1 MSLAEYAIKK
11 STVTLVLT
19 ICFLLGGIFS
29 FLNMPRLEDPAFTI
43 KQALVVTNYPGATP
57 GEVANEVTD
66 VIESAAQQLSQLDK
80 VSSQSNPGQSI
91 VTVEVKDKYDS
102 DSLPQVW
109 DELRR
114 KINDAQGS
122 LPPGA
127 GPSLVVDDF
136 SDVYGILLAVSGE
149 GYSTQD
155 IQDFAK
161 YLRKQLL
168 LVDNVAKINLWG
180 DQTENVYVEMSRARM
195 SRMGV
200 TLGAVTDTLAQRN
213 LVVPA
218 GNVRVG
224 PEYVRISPTGVKP
237 TVESLGE
244 LLIASAD
251 GTKLVALNEIADIFR
266 GYSDTPSRIMRFNG
280 EQAVAMG
287 ISMVPTGNVVELG
300 RAIDKRLK
308 ELESMTPVGMRID
321 SIYYQPTR
329 VDNAISAFVLN
340 LAEAVAIVIVVLLLF
355 MGLQSGLLIGVV
367 LLITICGS
375 FIFIQMAGV
384 ALERISLGAL
394 IIALGMLVDNA
405 IVIVEG
411 ILIRYQGGQDRIQ
424 ACVDVVEQNKWPL
437 LGATIIAIMAFA
449 GIGLSEE
456 SVGEFCNSL
465 FVVLCISLFMSWV
478 TAVTVTPLLC
488 KLFLHPKPR
497 AEKDPYGGLIFQIY
511 KRFLESC
518 IKHRLLTVNVLIGLL
533 AVSIFGFGFVK
544 QSFFPDSTQPRF
556 FIHYWLPQGTDIRHT
571 SEEITEIEA
580 LLHADARVKSV
591 ATFVGE
597 GAPRFILT
605 YTPEKTNTSYG
616 LLLVE
621 VEDYKQVDAV
631 LAEYQAKVDDQFPDD
646 EAKFK
651 KFRLGPGRDAPIEV
665 RFSGPDTKVL
675 RELSF
680 KAQGIMRSTGNARS
694 IRDDW
699 RQAVKVIRPV
709 LSEAQAKRAGITRPA
724 LADTLKSFFDGHQIG
739 VYRENDNLL
748 PIILRPPAEERN
760 HVHELGNVQVFSPTA
775 GRMVPMEE
783 VVAELRTEMDFGMI
797 RSRNRMLTITAS
809 CEPITGLP
817 SELFAQLKPHIE
829 EMKLPTGYS
838 MEWGGEYEDSTD
850 AQKSLAKGI
859 ILPTIIMI
867 LMTVLL
873 FNKIRNPLVIWLT
886 VPLALIGVTASLLI
900 TGQPFG
906 FMALLGFLSLSGM
919 LIKNAVVLLD
929 QIMLEL
935 MKGSE
940 PYRAIVESAVS
951 RIRPVAMASA
961 TTILGMIPL
970 MFDPFFSSMAVTI
983 MGGLMFATI
992 LTLILVPVLFAT
1004 FHRIKKP
1011 GGPIVA
1017 RQASSGEDHG

>member
-1 MSLAEYAIKK
+1 
-11 STVTLVLT
+11 
-19 ICFLLGGIFS
+19 
-29 FLNMPRLEDPAFTI
+29 
-43 KQALVVTNYPGATP
+43 VVTNYPGATP
-57 GEVANEVTD
+57 QEVANEVTD
-66 VIESAAQQLSQLDK
+66 VIESATQQLGQLDT

-91 VTVEVKDKYDS
+91 VTVEVKETYDS
-102 DSLPQVW
+102 SMLPQIW

-114 KINDAQGS
+114 KVNDAQGQ

-127 GPSLVVDDF
+127 GPSMVIDDF
-136 SDVYGILLAVSGE
+136 SDVYGILLSISGE

-168 LVDNVAKINLWG
+168 LVNNVAKISLWG
-180 DQTENVYVEMSRARM
+180 EQTENVYVEMSRARM

-200 TLGAVTDTLAQRN
+200 TLDAVTETLSQRN

-244 LLIASAD
+244 LLIANAE
-251 GTKLVALNEIADIFR
+251 GTNLVALNEIADISR
-266 GYSDTPSRIMRFNG
+266 GYSDTPSQIMRFNSKQG
-280 EQAVAMG
+280 VAMG

-300 RAIDKRLK
+300 KAIDKRLE
-308 ELESMTPVGMRID
+308 ELKNMTPVGIAID
-321 SIYYQPTR
+321 TIYYQPKR
-329 VDNAISAFVLN
+329 VEKAISAFTLN
-340 LAEAVAIVIVVLLLF
+340 LAEAVVIVIVVLILF
-355 MGLQSGLLIGVV
+355 MGLQSGVLIGVV

-375 FIFIQMAGV
+375 FIFIELAGV

-405 IVIVEG
+405 IVVVEG
-411 ILIRYQGGQDRIQ
+411 ILIRYQGGEDRIQ
-424 ACVDVVEQNKWPL
+424 ACVDVVEQSKWPL
-437 LGATIIAIMAFA
+437 LGATIVAIMAFA

-465 FVVLCISLFMSWV
+465 FFVLCISLLMSWV

-488 KLFLHPKPR
+488 KLFLHPSIR
-497 AEKDPYGGLIFQIY
+497 SEEDTYGGIVFRTYRQL
-511 KRFLESC
+511 LECC
-518 IKHRLLTVNVLIGLL
+518 IHHRVLTVSVLAGML
-533 AVSIFGFGFVK
+533 AISFYGFGFIK
-544 QSFFPDSTQPRF
+544 QSFFPSSTQPRF
-556 FIHYWLPQGTDIRHT
+556 FIHYWLPQGADIRHT
-571 SEEITEIEA
+571 SNEMAEIEA
-580 LLHADARVKSV
+580 MLLKDDRIKSV

-605 YTPEKTNTSYG
+605 YTPEKTNTAYG

-621 VEDYKQVDAV
+621 VEDYQQVDAV
-631 LAEYQAKVDDQFPDD
+631 LAEYQNKVDMQYPDA
-646 EAKFK
+646 EPKFK

-675 RELSF
+675 RELSL
-680 KAQGIMRSTGNARS
+680 KAQEIMRSTGNARA
-694 IRDDW
+694 IRDNW

-709 LSEAQAKRAGITRPA
+709 LSETQAKRAGITRPA
-724 LADTLKSFFDGHQIG
+724 LAKSLETFFNGIQIG

-748 PIILRPPAEERN
+748 PIMLRPPADERN
-760 HVHELGNVQVFSPTA
+760 SVHELGNVQVFSPTA
-775 GRMVPMEE
+775 GRMIPMEE
-783 VVAELRTEMDFGMI
+783 VASELRTEMDFGVI
-797 RSRNRMLTITAS
+797 HSRNRMLTITAS
-809 CEPITGLP
+809 CDPKEGMP
-817 SELFAQLKPHIE
+817 SVLFAELRPLIE
-829 EMKLPTGYS
+829 GIDLPAGYF
-838 MEWGGEYEDSTD
+838 MEWGGEHEDSTD
-850 AQKSLAKGI
+850 AQQSLAKGA
-859 ILPTIIMI
+859 ILPTIIMV
-867 LMTVLL
+867 LMTVML

-886 VPLALIGVTASLLI
+886 VPLALIGVTAGLLA
-900 TGQPFG
+900 TGRPFG
-906 FMALLGFLSLSGM
+906 FMALLGFLSLAGM

-935 MKGSE
+935 KKGKD
-940 PYRAIVESAVS
+940 PYYAIVDSAVS

-970 MFDPFFSSMAVTI
+970 MFDAFFSSMAVTI

-992 LTLILVPVLFAT
+992 LTLIVVPVFFAM
-1004 FHRIKKP
+1004 FHRIQSPRCNPPWRSSADRATKP
-1011 GGPIVA
+1011 
-1017 RQASSGEDHG
+1017 